1 MSTTVTQILHT
12 GTHSTALGALCIR
25 PEDLQ
30 VAASSCIAERTS
42 GCCRLRYTSSGSR
55 SIGSALMRPDIIEA
69 TRVSTRTV
77 LCMLEA
83 LCTVVSQSIYVF
95 AAVADYVGSYQ
106 RVLYDEL

>member
-1 MSTTVTQILHT
+1 
-12 GTHSTALGALCIR
+12 
-25 PEDLQ
+25 
-30 VAASSCIAERTS
+30 
-42 GCCRLRYTSSGSR
+42 
-55 SIGSALMRPDIIEA
+55 MRPDIIEA